1 MAVLTVQNTV
11 LAGAVITPVAA
22 AGGGDSF
29 TNTSDET
36 TELMVVNGGG
46 GSINVTIVAQ
56 AATVNVPGYGAVPL
70 ASEVIAVAAGAT
82 KRIGPFPAS
91 KFNDANGRV
100 NVTYSG
106 VTSVTVAAV
115 RLARAGA

>member
-1 MAVLTVQNTV
+1 MAVLTVQNVV

-29 TNTSDET
+29 DNPSDERN
-36 TELMVVNGGG
+36 ELVVINGGG
-46 GSINVTIVAQ
+46 VSINVTIVTQ
-56 AATVNVPGYGAVPL
+56 PTSIPVPGYGAVPL

-82 KRIGPFPAS
+82 KRIGPFPAA

-106 VTSVTVAAV
+106 VTSVTVAAT
-115 RLARAGA
+115 RLARAAG

>member
-1 MAVLTVQNTV
+1 MAVLTVQNVV

-29 TNTSDET
+29 ANPTDER
-36 TELMVVNGGG
+36 TELLVVNGGG

-56 AATVNVPGYGAVPL
+56 PASVPVPGYGTVPL

-82 KRIGPFPAS
+82 KRIGPFPAA
-91 KFNDANGRV
+91 KFNDASGRV

-115 RLARAGA
+115 RLARTAG